1 MDGKLLGSP
10 LLRGALALALP
21 GSLDRQYLGGEDA
34 MMADSTKLP
43 HQDNPENP
51 NEDLSDERQRKKAK
65 VESSDEPDPEPEP
78 SNDRKKRAGT
88 PGRPASS
95 GRHR

>member
-1 MDGKLLGSP
+1 
-10 LLRGALALALP
+10 
-21 GSLDRQYLGGEDA
+21 

-65 VESSDEPDPEPEP
+65 VVSGDEPEPEP
-78 SNDRKKRAGT
+78 SNDWKKRAGT
-88 PGRPASS
+88 PGRPAPS